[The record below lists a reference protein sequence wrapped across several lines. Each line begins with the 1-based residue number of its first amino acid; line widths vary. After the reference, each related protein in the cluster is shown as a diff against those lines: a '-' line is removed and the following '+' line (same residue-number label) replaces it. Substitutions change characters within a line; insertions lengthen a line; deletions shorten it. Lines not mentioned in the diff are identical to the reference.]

1 MTRRL
6 RVGIV
11 GAGIG
16 ASHAEGYRALPDL
29 YEVAAICDINDARR
43 ADVAARFGI
52 PGQDARYEDLL
63 ARDLDLVDIC
73 TPSGLHQ
80 AQAIAAMQAGHD
92 VVIEKPVGRSLAEVD
107 ALIALAGALGRR
119 ACPIF
124 QYRFGLGIQRL
135 HHLIAKGVAGPAS
148 VATAETH
155 WLRGADYYGQAAWR
169 GTFDGELGGCL
180 TTHAIH
186 IHDLLCEV
194 MGPIASVHAR
204 TARRLNGNETE
215 DMAVLSL
222 AFESGAFAT
231 SSVTLGSREQ
241 MSRLRFCFRDLVGE
255 SGRHPY
261 NPGHEPWTFPHD
273 DPAGAA
279 RVDAALADFEPLPER
294 FPGQFLRMHRALTE
308 GHALPVTLEDARRS
322 IELLTAAYSS
332 ARTGEAV
339 ALPIGPS
346 HPFYDGWTDT
356 MKKDHQ
362 IGRA

>member
-16 ASHAEGYRALPDL
+16 ASHAEGYQALPDL
-29 YEVAAICDINDARR
+29 YEVAALCDIDAARR
-43 ADVAARFGI
+43 AEVAARFGI
-52 PGQDARYEDLL
+52 PGQDARFEDLL

-107 ALIALAGALGRR
+107 ALIAMAGALGRR

-135 HHLIAKGVAGPAS
+135 HHLVARGVAGPAS

-155 WLRGADYYGQAAWR
+155 WFRGAAYYGQAAWR

-180 TTHAIH
+180 ATHAIH
-186 IHDLLCEV
+186 IHDLMCEV

-204 TARRLNGNETE
+204 TSRRLNGNETE

-222 AFESGAFAT
+222 AFESGAFGT
-231 SSVTLGSREQ
+231 SSVTLGAREQ

-273 DPAGAA
+273 DPEAEA
-279 RVDAALADFEPLPER
+279 RITAALSDFVPLPER
-294 FPGQFLRMHRALTE
+294 FPGQFLRMHRALTG

-322 IELLTAAYSS
+322 IELLTAAYWS

-339 ALPIGPS
+339 ALPIGPD
-346 HPFYDGWTDT
+346 HPFYHGWTET
-356 MKKDHQ
+356 LKEDHQ